1 MSEKRKREERSES
14 PEEESR
20 LKAIAASKLQA
31 YTVGRQKKSAYERH
45 KEETDLKKQQES
57 LEAAKVYAEFV
68 ASFQEPTSYKLGTSS
83 FVKAGTLNPATN
95 VTSQSTL
102 KATTTAAAAA
112 ATKST
117 FKAMPFVKAGESMKP
132 FIQDDDDDSE
142 EDELAKL
149 KKSKAQKRNLDTFLE
164 EIKKEQQVRSINK
177 SEHTIPT
184 DDAVLG
190 DGDSHSTNLYVG
202 NIHPTVTEMG
212 LCHEFGKFG
221 PIASVKI
228 MWPRTLEEKEKG
240 RNNGFVCF
248 MNREDAAEAIK
259 GLNGIELEGFKLR
272 VGWGKAVP
280 LPAEPVFVLEQAST
294 ATKTGL
300 PFNAQIDPGAPGVNS
315 RPRAVVNVVKPT
327 DIQVLRIIHRVVERV
342 IEHGPMFEEIIMSRE
357 QNNTLFKFLFDNTS
371 PEHVYYR
378 WRLYSMLQG
387 DTKSRWN
394 DEPFQMF
401 EGGAWWIPPELP
413 FIDEYSEDPAF
424 DTEDELAENE
434 NVAKGTL
441 GKIAKQ
447 RLAILLREVTFQR
460 GTIARAMAFAI
471 DHSDAATEI
480 VNILCKSIL
489 VPDSPLSA
497 KLARLY
503 LVSDILHNSSVHVS
517 NAWKYRKE
525 FETQLPLLFDHF
537 NSIYRSINARLKAE
551 QMRKYISSVISVWE
565 NWMIFPKYY
574 TDQLKSI
581 FLKKDGNTTHQSV
594 EEEENID
601 GEPIE
606 NDDVDGE
613 PIDDDVDGEPI
624 DDDFDGEPMQEDET
638 IDDNIMK
645 DNNIN
650 GETLGEDPEIELSQ
664 IDDMFCIK

>member
-1 MSEKRKREERSES
+1 
-14 PEEESR
+14 
-20 LKAIAASKLQA
+20 
-31 YTVGRQKKSAYERH
+31 
-45 KEETDLKKQQES
+45 
-57 LEAAKVYAEFV
+57 
-68 ASFQEPTSYKLGTSS
+68 
-83 FVKAGTLNPATN
+83 
-95 VTSQSTL
+95 
-102 KATTTAAAAA
+102 
-112 ATKST
+112 
-117 FKAMPFVKAGESMKP
+117 
-132 FIQDDDDDSE
+132 
-142 EDELAKL
+142 
-149 KKSKAQKRNLDTFLE
+149 
-164 EIKKEQQVRSINK
+164 
-177 SEHTIPT
+177 
-184 DDAVLG
+184 
-190 DGDSHSTNLYVG
+190 
-202 NIHPTVTEMG
+202 
-212 LCHEFGKFG
+212 
-221 PIASVKI
+221 
-228 MWPRTLEEKEKG
+228 
-240 RNNGFVCF
+240 
-248 MNREDAAEAIK
+248 
-259 GLNGIELEGFKLR
+259 
-272 VGWGKAVP
+272 
-280 LPAEPVFVLEQAST
+280 
-294 ATKTGL
+294 
-300 PFNAQIDPGAPGVNS
+300 
-315 RPRAVVNVVKPT
+315 
-327 DIQVLRIIHRVVERV
+327 
-342 IEHGPMFEEIIMSRE
+342 
-357 QNNTLFKFLFDNTS
+357 
-371 PEHVYYR
+371 
-378 WRLYSMLQG
+378 
-387 DTKSRWN
+387 
-394 DEPFQMF
+394 MF

-594 EEEENID
+594 EEEEEEENID

-613 PIDDDVDGEPI
+613 PIDDDFDGEPI
-624 DDDFDGEPMQEDET
+624 QEDET

-650 GETLGEDPEIELSQ
+650 GETLGGDTEIELSQ